1 MIKSCRSWIVLGAP
15 LLLLGL
21 IAASA
26 RAAEVTVDDLKQ
38 RVERAAIPEQ
48 PGLCLQIAHLQLG
61 AAGKFYSA
69 NEPEKASNA
78 LRDVA
83 LYCER
88 ASNAAIESRSHEKQT
103 EIGVRKM
110 IHRLTDMRRAA
121 VQEDQGAIK
130 AATDRLERVRDSLLA
145 AMFPKHPHQ

>member
-1 MIKSCRSWIVLGAP
+1 MSKRCRSWVALCAP
-15 LLLLGL
+15 LMLLGL
-21 IAASA
+21 MASAA

-38 RVERAAIPEQ
+38 RLEHTPVPEK

-61 AAGKFYSA
+61 AATKFYSA
-69 NEPEKASNA
+69 NDPEKASDA
-78 LRDVA
+78 LGDVA

-88 ASNAAIESRSHEKQT
+88 AGNAAIESRSHEKQT
-103 EIGVRKM
+103 EISVRKL

-130 AATDRLERVRDSLLA
+130 SATDRLERVRDSLLA
-145 AMFPKHPHQ
+145 AMFPKHPHK